1 MTDMTVSYEP
11 VDSLHGYD
19 GNAKQHD
26 DEQIDAIC
34 ASISE
39 FGFSQP
45 LICWHDGDRA
55 VVMLGNGRL
64 EAARRLGI
72 EKVPV
77 LFRDDLTDEK
87 RRMLALADNQ
97 TTLMTGWDSE
107 LLSDELD
114 ALSDAIDLSAYDFE
128 VDSGMA
134 TLDELDGVDDLDGL
148 DSVCN
153 KSFTVVIGY
162 STDEGLAFVNGRL
175 GIDVSKKKTFNV
187 GELMQ

>member
-1 MTDMTVSYEP
+1 MTDMTVSYEL

-45 LICWHDGDRA
+45 LICWHDGDKA

-77 LFRDDLTDEK
+77 VFRDDLTDEK

-128 VDSGMA
+128 IDSGMS
-134 TLDELDGVDDLDGL
+134 TLEELGDVDDLDGL
-148 DSVCN
+148 DRVC
-153 KSFTVVIGY
+153 SEGFTVVIGY
-162 STDEGLAFVNGRL
+162 STDEGLAFVNDRL